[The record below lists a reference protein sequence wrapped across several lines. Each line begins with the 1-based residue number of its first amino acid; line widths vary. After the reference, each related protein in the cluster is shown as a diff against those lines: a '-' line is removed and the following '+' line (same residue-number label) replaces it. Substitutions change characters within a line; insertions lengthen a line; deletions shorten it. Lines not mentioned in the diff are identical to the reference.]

1 MGRCTPI
8 SGIPWTARGGHGPP
22 AAAAKART
30 FWKGHPQG
38 VALVYLPSNYLLF
51 EDERLRHGG
60 TGIRLEY
67 LPERRCP
74 GSAQESMAEGQDGRM
89 EGRERRTINRR
100 REGGRITQAYK
111 QSRSG
116 RHAH

>member
-1 MGRCTPI
+1 M
-8 SGIPWTARGGHGPP
+8 
-22 AAAAKART
+22 
-30 FWKGHPQG
+30 
-38 VALVYLPSNYLLF
+38 VYLPSNYLLF

-60 TGIRLEY
+60 IGIRLEY

-116 RHAH
+116 RHTHRARPCDNTVRFMHTSGYEINPFHLNT